1 MGLQDEQVHTN
12 GKANYVC
19 LTKRC
24 VRVDCSIR
32 VPLLAWTRLTGSLFH
47 VDMICMLQLNPEV
60 KLLRVLL
67 RTDCDGV
74 RKSML
79 QERLQLPDN
88 DIFLVRLFRSNC
100 NAAPPASTLEP

>member
-1 MGLQDEQVHTN
+1 MST
-12 GKANYVC
+12 YV
-19 LTKRC
+19 
-24 VRVDCSIR
+24 
-32 VPLLAWTRLTGSLFH
+32 
-47 VDMICMLQLNPEV
+47 QLNPEV

-88 DIFLVRLFRSNC
+88 DIFLVRLFCSM
-100 NAAPPASTLEP
+100 ALSHLLTHLELYLMHMMETTSPRCKQIFYEYNLPFRGSYYIMGSSLDDVSSVSF